1 MAASEMLVFV
11 YVNKNSD
18 IPRQIRQSL
27 FLFYRFLSIKYLYTS
42 KIKRSISNSILTM
55 FIIKSI
61 IHTTSDF
68 YEGFKQTSLC
78 QKNNCTPSK
87 KQPPAIILMTF
98 AIITKILLK
107 YDFHNLSRQL
117 YKSYL
122 FIFISS
128 LKALHTVP
136 VLLLLFLQIPSFLH
150 ELLLC

>member
-1 MAASEMLVFV
+1 MLTKTATFLGQ
-11 YVNKNSD
+11 S
-18 IPRQIRQSL
+18 RQSL
-27 FLFYRFLSIKYLYTS
+27 FLFYLFLSIKYLYTS

-61 IHTTSDF
+61 IYTTSDF

-87 KQPPAIILMTF
+87 KQPPAIILMTSD
-98 AIITKILLK
+98 IITKILLK
-107 YDFHNLSRQL
+107 KYDFYNLSRQL

-136 VLLLLFLQIPSFLH
+136 VLLLLFLQIPFFLH

>member
-1 MAASEMLVFV
+1 MLTKTATFLGQ
-11 YVNKNSD
+11 S
-18 IPRQIRQSL
+18 RQSL
-27 FLFYRFLSIKYLYTS
+27 FLFYLFLSIKYLYTS

-61 IHTTSDF
+61 IHTPSDF

-87 KQPPAIILMTF
+87 KQPPAIILMTSD
-98 AIITKILLK
+98 IITKILLK

-136 VLLLLFLQIPSFLH
+136 VLLLLFLQIPFFLH

>member
-68 YEGFKQTSLC
+68 YEGFKQTSLRK
-78 QKNNCTPSK
+78 KNNCTPSK

-107 YDFHNLSRQL
+107 KYDFYSLSRQL

-122 FIFISS
+122 FIYHQTLYGSN
-128 LKALHTVP
+128 
-136 VLLLLFLQIPSFLH
+136 H
-150 ELLLC
+150 EKTFTKNE

>member
-61 IHTTSDF
+61 IHTTSDLRRLQTNF
-68 YEGFKQTSLC
+68 SLLEEQLYSFKEATTCHHPNDLRHYN
-78 QKNNCTPSK
+78 KDTLK
-87 KQPPAIILMTF
+87 
-98 AIITKILLK
+98 K
-107 YDFHNLSRQL
+107 YDFYNLSRQL

-122 FIFISS
+122 FIYH
-128 LKALHTVP
+128 HT
-136 VLLLLFLQIPSFLH
+136 LYGSNH
-150 ELLLC
+150 EKIFTENE